1 MIDIKHLSKEYGKIK
16 ALDDINLSLNKKE
29 IVFLVGPNGAGK
41 STMMKLISGY
51 IDPSAGE
58 VLIEGK
64 SVQTDRSTLSYLG
77 YVPENAPLYGDMTVY
92 EYIRYVADVW
102 KLSEEEFGKNM
113 AFVLDNLQLRD
124 VLNQKIETLSKGF
137 RRRTAIA
144 GALIHKPS
152 ILILDEPT
160 EGLDPN
166 QKFQL
171 HRFLQEYEN
180 NHLIIIST
188 HLMEEVEAIADRV
201 ILINKGH
208 LIWDGAPGE
217 LKRLSS
223 EGSISM
229 AFRLLTRGENA

>member
-1 MIDIKHLSKEYGKIK
+1 MIDIKNLSKEYGKIK
-16 ALDDINLSLNKKE
+16 ALEDITLSLHKKE

-51 IDPSAGE
+51 ICPSAGE

-64 SVQTDRSTLSYLG
+64 SVQADRDTLSYLG
-77 YVPENAPLYGDMTVY
+77 YVPENAPLYGDMSAY
-92 EYIRYVADVW
+92 EYIRYVADLW
-102 KLSEEEFGKNM
+102 KLSDEEFDKNM
-113 AFVLDNLQLRD
+113 TFVLDNLQLRE

-137 RRRTAIA
+137 RRRVAIA

-166 QKFQL
+166 QKFEL

-180 NHLIIIST
+180 DHLIIIST

-208 LIWDGAPGE
+208 LIWDGTPGE

-223 EGSISM
+223 EGSVAM
-229 AFRLLTRGENA
+229 AFRLLTRGEKV